1 MIDMNGETISDNKNR
16 PIYQISLD
24 STSLGL
30 INPYLFVEKLRDEIF
45 IKLPNIKVIVAYNPK
60 GKGQALVNLKFFSSN
75 STPNYQANDLQQKI
89 SFIASTLRDELID
102 RIEAAQRSVA

>member
-60 GKGQALVNLKFFSSN
+60 GKGQALVNLKFF
-75 STPNYQANDLQQKI
+75 PLILLQIIKPMT
-89 SFIASTLRDELID
+89 FNRKLALLLLLC
-102 RIEAAQRSVA
+102 VMN

>member
-75 STPNYQANDLQQKI
+75 STPNYPPSNGFCVFKDFSTKPN
-89 SFIASTLRDELID
+89 FINLLTC
-102 RIEAAQRSVA
+102 